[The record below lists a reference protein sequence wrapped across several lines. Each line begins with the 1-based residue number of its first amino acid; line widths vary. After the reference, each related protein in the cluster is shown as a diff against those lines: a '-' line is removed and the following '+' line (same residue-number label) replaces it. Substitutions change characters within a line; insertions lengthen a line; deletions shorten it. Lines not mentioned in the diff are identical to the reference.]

1 VTDRTAWTETVVDK
15 EGYNERVAA
24 GTKTVVDQP
33 EWDEYK
39 PYDVCVCGCGA
50 EFSTATEIDSHQA
63 ANGYNS
69 PHDSFGVVTRYN
81 TVHHPAVTHEE
92 PEYKDIWHP
101 AVTHTVNHPA
111 QTHTEKVWVE
121 E

>member
-1 VTDRTAWTETVVDK
+1 
-15 EGYNERVAA
+15 
-24 GTKTVVDQP
+24 
-33 EWDEYK
+33 
-39 PYDVCVCGCGA
+39 
-50 EFSTATEIDSHQA
+50 
-63 ANGYNS
+63 
-69 PHDSFGVVTRYN
+69 
-81 TVHHPAVTHEE
+81 VHHPAVTHEE

>member
-1 VTDRTAWTETVVDK
+1 ME
-15 EGYNERVAA
+15 
-24 GTKTVVDQP
+24 P
-33 EWDEYK
+33 
-39 PYDVCVCGCGA
+39 
-50 EFSTATEIDSHQA
+50 
-63 ANGYNS
+63 
-69 PHDSFGVVTRYN
+69 PHDTDAVITRYN
-81 TVHHPAVTHEE
+81 IVHHPAVTHEE